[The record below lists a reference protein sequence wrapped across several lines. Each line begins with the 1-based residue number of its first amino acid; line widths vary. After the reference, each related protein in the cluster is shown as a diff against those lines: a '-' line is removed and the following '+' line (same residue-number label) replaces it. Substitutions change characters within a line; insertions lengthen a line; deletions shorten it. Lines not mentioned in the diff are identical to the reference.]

1 MDQVAGKACFWEDIW
16 QTAVY
21 KTKSCLCAVRSCT
34 LGAGSVDKQKDCF
47 FFSCHSCYSPLNLHS
62 SIFFLFCLY
71 AISSLTLFSHL
82 WAVHIGCRLI
92 YLCLFYTS
100 LVLQILVF
108 PIWPPFLGKVKFH
121 AIAAIGSLWSV
132 GHSSEDWLVE
142 RDLGWTPGITEPNIP
157 QLQTST
163 K

>member
-1 MDQVAGKACFWEDIW
+1 MCCQK
-16 QTAVY
+16 
-21 KTKSCLCAVRSCT
+21 LH
-34 LGAGSVDKQKDCF
+34 AGSWICRQTKRLF

-62 SIFFLFCLY
+62 STFFLFCLY

-82 WAVHIGCRLI
+82 WAVHIGWRLI

-108 PIWPPFLGKVKFH
+108 PIWPPFLGKVKMH
-121 AIAAIGSLWSV
+121 AIAAISSLWSV

-142 RDLGWTPGITEPNIP
+142 RDLGWTPGITEPTATNKHKIDTWSGEP
-157 QLQTST
+157 KIITASPKMLFRTL
-163 K
+163 